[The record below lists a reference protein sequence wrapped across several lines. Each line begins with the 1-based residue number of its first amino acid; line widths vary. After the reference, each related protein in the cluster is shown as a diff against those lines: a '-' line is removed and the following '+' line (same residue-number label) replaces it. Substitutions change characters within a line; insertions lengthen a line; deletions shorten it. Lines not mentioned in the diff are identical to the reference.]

1 MSTNVREQLR
11 QLTEAFDEFVDDVT
25 IDDVLG
31 HEALTGSDLDSA
43 WIESEVDDSAER
55 PAWRRFGLAAAVLL
69 LVAGLAGALAIAD
82 RGRPESSTSS
92 DSPTTTE
99 VPTSAES
106 LVQFVWPAPAGGY
119 ASLNELVGAFTTG
132 VMRWTAFDLVG
143 DVDGQQQP
151 QAFTLTNS
159 SLNAEIAAIAVP
171 SPAGWG
177 FVQIGEGI
185 SASVGDDGNLSL
197 EFLTTEAVVSS
208 LVTVRLADGT
218 SIDKTVDT
226 GRVELP
232 DIRPEQLVSVLVV
245 GDDAEGN
252 AITAAGGQFNTDA
265 APPSPTTGDDAT
277 AANSVPAEPSQDEPY
292 GPLDYATTD
301 SVLPLWPYA
310 NASNPAATTTGYG
323 MKLCDSG
330 YGTKI
335 LRVDPATGPAHAYS
349 GTLCVF
355 INLTEARPDAVT
367 TCATTTDR
375 FNYARCQRRT
385 DQTDTTGAGT
395 SVSALASDE
404 QQTAMAAFPTATS
417 WDQPEEFDFVV
428 TAAANAPNTVDFS
441 DNEIAVNITSAES
454 DDSVDMPGVCFR
466 VDLPGTAVDGCVGRG
481 LLATGLAYG
490 AFQDG
495 DGPIEIIGIVPDEIN
510 EVEINGTT
518 LTPTNNVWHY
528 TTTQS
533 APLQITVR
541 STDGR
546 VATTD

>member
-1 MSTNVREQLR
+1 
-11 QLTEAFDEFVDDVT
+11 
-25 IDDVLG
+25 
-31 HEALTGSDLDSA
+31 
-43 WIESEVDDSAER
+43 
-55 PAWRRFGLAAAVLL
+55 
-69 LVAGLAGALAIAD
+69 
-82 RGRPESSTSS
+82 
-92 DSPTTTE
+92 
-99 VPTSAES
+99 
-106 LVQFVWPAPAGGY
+106 
-119 ASLNELVGAFTTG
+119 
-132 VMRWTAFDLVG
+132 
-143 DVDGQQQP
+143 
-151 QAFTLTNS
+151 
-159 SLNAEIAAIAVP
+159 
-171 SPAGWG
+171 
-177 FVQIGEGI
+177 
-185 SASVGDDGNLSL
+185 
-197 EFLTTEAVVSS
+197 
-208 LVTVRLADGT
+208 
-218 SIDKTVDT
+218 
-226 GRVELP
+226 
-232 DIRPEQLVSVLVV
+232 
-245 GDDAEGN
+245 
-252 AITAAGGQFNTDA
+252 
-265 APPSPTTGDDAT
+265 
-277 AANSVPAEPSQDEPY
+277 
-292 GPLDYATTD
+292 
-301 SVLPLWPYA
+301 
-310 NASNPAATTTGYG
+310 
-323 MKLCDSG
+323 
-330 YGTKI
+330 
-335 LRVDPATGPAHAYS
+335 
-349 GTLCVF
+349 VF

>member
-43 WIESEVDDSAER
+43 WIESEVDDPAQR

-82 RGRPESSTSS
+82 RGGPESSPSA

-119 ASLNELVGAFTTG
+119 ASLNELVGAFTTD

-143 DVDGQQQP
+143 DVNDQQQP
-151 QAFTLTNS
+151 QAFTLTNTA
-159 SLNAEIAAIAVP
+159 LNAEIAAIAVP

-185 SASVGDDGNLSL
+185 SASVGDNGDAAL
-197 EFLTTEAVVSS
+197 EFPSTEAVVSS

-218 SIDKTVDT
+218 SIDTTVDT
-226 GRVELP
+226 ARAELP
-232 DIRPEQLVSVLVV
+232 DVRLEQLLSVLVV
-245 GDDAEGN
+245 GYDADGN
-252 AITAAGGQFNTDA
+252 AITAVGGQFNTDA
-265 APPSPTTGDDAT
+265 APPSPTTADDAT
-277 AANSVPAEPSQDEPY
+277 AANSVPADPLQDEPY

-301 SVLPLWPYA
+301 SALPLWPYA
-310 NASNPAATTTGYG
+310 NASDPAATTTGYG
-323 MKLCDSG
+323 MQLCDSG

-385 DQTDTTGAGT
+385 DQTDTAGAGT
-395 SVSALASDE
+395 SVRALASEE

-417 WDQPEEFDFVV
+417 WDQPEEFDVAI
-428 TAAANAPNTVDFS
+428 TAAANATNTVDFE
-441 DNEIAVNITSAES
+441 DNEIAVTITSAES
-454 DDSVDMPGVCFR
+454 DDSVDAPGVCFR
-466 VDLPGTAVDGCVGRG
+466 ADLAGATVDGCVGRG

-495 DGPIEIIGIVPDEIN
+495 DGPIEIIGIVPDEIT
-510 EVEINGTT
+510 EVDINGTT

>member
-31 HEALTGSDLDSA
+31 HEAPTGSDLDSA
-43 WIESEVDDSAER
+43 WIESEVDDPAEQ

-69 LVAGLAGALAIAD
+69 LVAGLAGALAIAA
-82 RGRPESSTSS
+82 RGGPESSPSA

-99 VPTSAES
+99 APTSPES

-119 ASLNELVGAFTTG
+119 ASLNELVGAFTTD

-143 DVDGQQQP
+143 DVNDQQQP
-151 QAFTLTNS
+151 QAFTLTNT
-159 SLNAEIAAIAVP
+159 SLNAEITAIAVP
-171 SPAGWG
+171 SPTGWG
-177 FVQIGEGI
+177 FVQIGEGV
-185 SASVGDDGNLSL
+185 SASVGDNGDAAL
-197 EFLTTEAVVSS
+197 EFPTTAAVVSS

-218 SIDKTVDT
+218 SIDTTVDT
-226 GRVELP
+226 ARAELP
-232 DIRPEQLVSVLVV
+232 DVRLEQLLSVLVV
-245 GDDAEGN
+245 GYDADGN
-252 AITAAGGQFNTDA
+252 AITAVGGQFNTDA
-265 APPSPTTGDDAT
+265 APPSPTTADDAT
-277 AANSVPAEPSQDEPY
+277 AANSVPADPSQNEPY

-301 SVLPLWPYA
+301 SALPLWPYA
-310 NASNPAATTTGYG
+310 NASDPAAPTTGYG
-323 MKLCDSG
+323 MQLCDSG

-355 INLTEARPDAVT
+355 INLTQTRPDAVT

-385 DQTDTTGAGT
+385 DQTDATGAGT
-395 SVSALASDE
+395 SVRALASEE

-417 WDQPEEFDFVV
+417 WDQPEEFDVAV
-428 TAAANAPNTVDFS
+428 TSAANAPNTVDFS
-441 DNEIAVNITSAES
+441 DNEIAVTITSAES

-466 VDLPGTAVDGCVGRG
+466 VDLPGAAVDGCVGRG

-495 DGPIEIIGIVPDEIN
+495 DGPIEIIGIVPDEIT

-541 STDGR
+541 SVDGR
-546 VATTD
+546 VATTY